1 MCRRIYQLSPP
12 REHPVS
18 SIFIGDMHLLLILQV
33 SNKKFAHIVD
43 GNIPTQPRRF
53 VFPLV
58 TLISGVSRPPA
69 RPLSLWLP
77 QLAGWTPPAL
87 CASAPLAAVD
97 SPTAFGRCLT
107 SRTAAQC
114 FQASENQVG
123 DGWAV
128 SRTYPFQL
136 NGTDSRPRA
145 RWYQLLGLPLLGS
158 QSVCPKCNTSFV
170 ITRGSAKPSS
180 FDVPSIS

>member
-1 MCRRIYQLSPP
+1 MPSLVGSEMCIRDRARPLPLWLPQLAGWTPPAPCARAPPAAVESP
-12 REHPVS
+12 
-18 SIFIGDMHLLLILQV
+18 IGFSWFPTPTTGTQCFLACEMNLLVILQV
-33 SNKKFAHIVD
+33 RNKKFAHIFE
-43 GNIPTQPRRF
+43 GSNIPTQPRRF

-114 FQASENQVG
+114 FQASENL
-123 DGWAV
+123 
-128 SRTYPFQL
+128 SL
-136 NGTDSRPRA
+136 
-145 RWYQLLGLPLLGS
+145 
-158 QSVCPKCNTSFV
+158 
-170 ITRGSAKPSS
+170 IH
-180 FDVPSIS
+180 I